1 MRVQAEVVGV
11 QVVATRVQVSAGAMI
26 RLASA
31 EGTESL
37 VAPQWPAV
45 LQRPAVAVL
54 GLSWLAQGQGLE
66 EADSAAELNL
76 EVAVASEGLTVE
88 PGWVACQSYFQAV
101 VHDFEME
108 AGFGS

>member
-1 MRVQAEVVGV
+1 M
-11 QVVATRVQVSAGAMI
+11 QVSAGAKI
-26 RLASA
+26 KLVSV

-66 EADSAAELNL
+66 EADLAAELNL
-76 EVAVASEGLTVE
+76 EVAVASGGLTVE
-88 PGWVACQSYFQAV
+88 PGWVACQSYFRAV
-101 VHDFEME
+101 VHDFEMGV
-108 AGFGS
+108 GFDF